1 MKRYKFLEQEQVFM
15 ALNRV
20 RDAFLAADDGEEV
33 EEVMSALLT
42 FDERMKVGRRVQIAE
57 MIEAGYTHEE
67 IVRDLKVGRT
77 TVALVV
83 KLLDSHPKGYAFVM
97 RRQKKVEREYKSK
110 KERSVGGS
118 KLIFKKKEYTGF
130 TRKDVRR

>member
-1 MKRYKFLEQEQVFM
+1 M

-57 MIEAGYTHEE
+57 MIEAGYTQEE
-67 IVRDLKVGRT
+67 IVRDMKVGKT
-77 TVALVV
+77 TVALVSR
-83 KLLDSHPKGYAFVM
+83 LLEAHPKGYAFVV
-97 RRQKKVEREYKSK
+97 RRRKKVEEEYSK
-110 KERSVGGS
+110 NKQKSVGGS
-118 KLIFKKKEYTGF
+118 ELIFKKKEYTGF
-130 TRKDVRR
+130 RRKDVKR

>member
-1 MKRYKFLEQEQVFM
+1 M

-57 MIEAGYTHEE
+57 MIEAGYTQEE
-67 IVRDLKVGRT
+67 IVRDMKVGKT
-77 TVALVV
+77 TVSLVSR
-83 KLLDSHPKGYAFVM
+83 LLEAHPKGYVFVV
-97 RRQKKVEREYKSK
+97 RRRKKVEEEYSK
-110 KERSVGGS
+110 NKQKSVGGS
-118 KLIFKKKEYTGF
+118 ELIYKKKEYTGF
-130 TRKDVRR
+130 RRKDVKR